1 MNLHNHTVNVLSLNY
16 ILGHDIYVNK
26 LEVSK
31 LVNNAKTIQIFL
43 PNGNPRGVKI
53 AEVTNRT
60 VQAILIPP
68 E

>member
-31 LVNNAKTIQIFL
+31 LVNNAKTIQIFF
-43 PNGNPRGVKI
+43 
-53 AEVTNRT
+53 T
-60 VQAILIPP
+60 
-68 E
+68 